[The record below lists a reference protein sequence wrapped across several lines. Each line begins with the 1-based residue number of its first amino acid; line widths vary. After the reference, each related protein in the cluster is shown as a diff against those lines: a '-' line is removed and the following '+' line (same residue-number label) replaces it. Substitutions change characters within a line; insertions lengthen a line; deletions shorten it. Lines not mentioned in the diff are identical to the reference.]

1 MNIADIFSAPKT
13 SQTMGGFEV
22 TVTEPETQFW
32 SADRSVF
39 EKYVTKNMREVAS
52 LRVCHLS
59 TAKFFL
65 FSVCSK
71 LSWQKARL
79 ETWFKSAGI

>member
-1 MNIADIFSAPKT
+1 
-13 SQTMGGFEV
+13 
-22 TVTEPETQFW
+22 
-32 SADRSVF
+32 
-39 EKYVTKNMREVAS
+39 MREVAS

>member
-1 MNIADIFSAPKT
+1 
-13 SQTMGGFEV
+13 MGGFEV

-59 TAKFFL
+59 TAKIFF

-71 LSWQKARL
+71 LS
-79 ETWFKSAGI
+79 